1 MSVVQEQAVLTDQID
16 GILVITMNRPRVR
29 NAINVALARGVAQ
42 AFDRLDADPDL
53 VAGVLTGAAPCFS
66 AGMDLKAFVAGEQ
79 MWEGEGDDLGMR
91 RVVTRGARKPMLAAI
106 EGFAVAGGLEL
117 ALACDILVA
126 GRSARFGI
134 PEVQRSII
142 AGGGALRRIPQRT
155 GPGVAMKLALTGDL
169 VDGDVAQRIGL
180 VDEVAEDGQA
190 LETAVALAQAIGR
203 NGPLAVAATKAILQ
217 SQADWTE
224 AEFWARQQ
232 EITDPVLASED
243 AREGSRAFSEKR
255 DPVWSGR

>member
-1 MSVVQEQAVLTDQID
+1 VSEAQEQAVLTERLD
-16 GILVITMNRPRVR
+16 GVLVITMNRPQVR
-29 NAINVALARGVAQ
+29 NAINVALARGVAK
-42 AFDRLDADPDL
+42 AFDELDADPQL
-53 VAGVLTGAAPCFS
+53 NAGVLTGAPPGFS

-91 RVVTRGARKPMLAAI
+91 RIVTRRARKPVLAAI

-134 PEVQRSII
+134 PEVKRSIV
-142 AGGGALRRIPQRT
+142 AGGGALRALPPRT

-169 VDGDVAQRIGL
+169 VDGDVAARIGL

-190 LETAVALAQAIGR
+190 LETAIALAQAIGR
-203 NGPLAVAATKAILQ
+203 NGPLALAATKAILRA
-217 SQADWTE
+217 QADWSE
-224 AEFWARQQ
+224 DEFWERQR
-232 EITDPVLASED
+232 EFTDPVLASED